1 MSFYQENKFCNEG
14 QVMPG
19 KATIWLSILPVLRR
33 PTNADVL
40 DLPAPRQD
48 CSALYIATTA
58 SQSGRMKGNAAQ
70 SRPLLHVQARGEEFR
85 GMAKIAFEAIT
96 KQFPGTSKPAVDAV
110 SFEVPEGKTC
120 MLVGTSGSGKTTLLR
135 MVNRLI
141 EPTSGSII
149 IDGKNVLEENPIE
162 LRRRIGYVIQQVGLF
177 PHMNIA
183 ENIRVTAEI
192 AGGWT
197 KERLNSRVDELLDL
211 VGLPPSEYRKRFPRQ
226 LSGGQQQRVGL
237 ARALATDPTI
247 LLMDEPFGA
256 LDAITRARMQDELLR
271 IQRDVH
277 KTILFVSHDIEEAF
291 KLGNM
296 IAVLNEGKLMQLG
309 TPVDLLAN
317 PVNEFV
323 RKLVG
328 ADSILRQLE
337 YLPVTDALDNE
348 PEAVSSAHW
357 GDVPTCSSDATL
369 LKAMLQLLETNAPAL
384 AIQDKD
390 TQIPLGYITLAS
402 INREITKTRSNIT
415 ALEETKI

>member
-1 MSFYQENKFCNEG
+1 
-14 QVMPG
+14 
-19 KATIWLSILPVLRR
+19 
-33 PTNADVL
+33 
-40 DLPAPRQD
+40 
-48 CSALYIATTA
+48 
-58 SQSGRMKGNAAQ
+58 
-70 SRPLLHVQARGEEFR
+70 
-85 GMAKIAFEAIT
+85 MAKIMFQEIT
-96 KQFPGTSKPAVDAV
+96 KQFRGTSKPAVDAV
-110 SFEVPEGKTC
+110 SFEVPEGRTC

-141 EPTSGSII
+141 EPTAGEII

-192 AGGWT
+192 AGGWS
-197 KERLNSRVDELLDL
+197 KQRLNSRVDELLDL
-211 VGLPPSEYRKRFPRQ
+211 VGLPPAEYRKRFPRQ

-237 ARALATDPTI
+237 ARALATDPAI

-317 PVNEFV
+317 PANEFV
-323 RKLVG
+323 RRLVG

-357 GDVPTCSSDATL
+357 GDVPTCSSDVTL
-369 LKAMLQLLETNAPAL
+369 LQAMLKLLETNAPAL

-390 TQIPLGYITLAS
+390 TQKPLGHITLAS
-402 INREITKTRSNIT
+402 INREITKTRSNKT
-415 ALEETKI
+415 TLEETKI

>member
-1 MSFYQENKFCNEG
+1 
-14 QVMPG
+14 
-19 KATIWLSILPVLRR
+19 
-33 PTNADVL
+33 
-40 DLPAPRQD
+40 
-48 CSALYIATTA
+48 
-58 SQSGRMKGNAAQ
+58 
-70 SRPLLHVQARGEEFR
+70 
-85 GMAKIAFEAIT
+85 MAKIVFHEIT
-96 KQFPGTSKPAVDAV
+96 KQFRGTSKPAVDAV
-110 SFEVPEGKTC
+110 SFEVPEDKTC

-141 EPTSGSII
+141 EPTSGEII

-183 ENIRVTAEI
+183 ENVRVTADI

-197 KERLNSRVDELLDL
+197 KQRLNSRVDELLDL
-211 VGLPPSEYRKRFPRQ
+211 VGLPPAEYRKRFPRQ

-237 ARALATDPTI
+237 ARALATDPAI

-256 LDAITRARMQDELLR
+256 LDAITRERMQEELLR

-277 KTILFVSHDIEEAF
+277 KTILFVSHDIQEAF

-309 TPVDLLAN
+309 SPVELLAN
-317 PVNEFV
+317 PANEFV

-357 GDVPTCSSDATL
+357 GDVPACSSDATL
-369 LKAMLQLLETNAPAL
+369 LQAMLKLLETNAPAL
-384 AIQDKD
+384 AVQDKD
-390 TQIPLGYITLAS
+390 SPEPLGYITLAS
-402 INREITKTRSNIT
+402 INQEITKTQGNKT
-415 ALEETKI
+415 TLEETKI